1 MVIFQNS
8 DIPPPGGVHKVDG
21 NILISAGKKAKYRND
36 ISKKVNYR
44 LKTTF
49 VKEGWWIFKI
59 KSSQLE
65 IICGKVGLFTSDY
78 SQLWNIAYDY
88 GFISEHER
96 DVLNLKA
103 LDYSEVEA
111 MLLSKENYLSTSEM
125 VKLIETLKIQD
136 V

>member
-1 MVIFQNS
+1 MVIFQSSNT
-8 DIPPPGGVHKVDG
+8 PPPGGVHKVDHD
-21 NILISAGKKAKYRND
+21 ILISAGKKAKYRND

-49 VKEGWWIFKI
+49 VKEGWWIFKL

-65 IICGKVGLFTSDY
+65 IICRKVGLFTSDY
-78 SQLWNIAYDY
+78 SHLWNIAYDC

-103 LDYSEVEA
+103 LDSSKVEA